1 MTAVALRAMLAAGPV
16 LHAPGVYDPASA
28 ALAVRAGHRAVHLS
42 ATAIAA
48 TMLGHGAPTTQIADR
63 AALLAPMLDGVPL
76 LADADLG
83 ADSADHAVWTA
94 LAYQRAGICGLVLD
108 DTEDAVLTIAR
119 ITALVEQAP
128 EVVLVVRA
136 RGRGP
141 AWTIDRCRAYAAA
154 GAEVVLPADLDDRDK
169 VRAGVPLAVDGDGPP
184 GPGVVLALHPL
195 APVLAALRAASLTYR
210 AILEEPGTPPVDR
223 LPLAVLHDLTGPA
236 PVITAAAPAALPDV
250 TAREIDKIDT

>member
-48 TMLGHGAPTTQIADR
+48 TMLGHEAPTTQIADR
-63 AALLAPMLDGVPL
+63 AALLAPVLDGVPL

-94 LAYQRAGICGLVLD
+94 LAYQRAGISGLVLD
-108 DTEDAVLTIAR
+108 DAEDAVLTIDR
-119 ITALVEQAP
+119 ITALVGQAP
-128 EVVLVVRA
+128 GMVLIVRA
-136 RGRGP
+136 RGGGP

-154 GAEVVLPADLDDRDK
+154 GAEVVLPVDLEDPEK
-169 VRAGVPLAVDGDGPP
+169 VRAVLPGVPLAVDGDGPA

-195 APVLAALRAASLTYR
+195 GPVLAALRAVSLTYR
-210 AILEEPGTPPVDR
+210 AILEEPATPPVDQ
-223 LPLAVLHDLTGPA
+223 LPLAVLHDLTGP
-236 PVITAAAPAALPDV
+236 PPPAALLDV
-250 TAREIDKIDT
+250 TAEQIDKIDT